1 MSQLCTPLIERAW
14 CLSGMDCV
22 QRCVRL
28 YLVSHLCIAVQNILV
43 DRHCQCTDIFQCP
56 HYGDTGYGVLISDF
70 DSALR
75 VDRGREKLERSK
87 LHGQPI
93 KYSVHGTPGYRPP
106 EVGEREAS
114 STGC

>member
-1 MSQLCTPLIERAW
+1 M
-14 CLSGMDCV
+14 
-22 QRCVRL
+22 
-28 YLVSHLCIAVQNILV
+28 
-43 DRHCQCTDIFQCP
+43 F
-56 HYGDTGYGVLISDF
+56 ISDF

-106 EVGEREAS
+106 EVGEGRVSYMGWGLCRNTMSCLPYSGIIA
-114 STGC
+114 